1 MVLTCTAQRSGKLLS
16 FLRRELG
23 MSSGL
28 VKRLKYDHAFAVNG
42 TAQYTNYPVRPGDV
56 ITVTL
61 REGQPAYPAENGPL
75 DILYEDE
82 ALIALDKPAGILMHP
97 SSARGTGTLANYLAG
112 YYAATGQSCLVH
124 PVSRLD
130 RDTFGVV
137 LIAKNAH
144 AHAAMQ
150 RIMLSG
156 GVEKIYRA
164 SVFGGP
170 EADSGRLDYPIYR
183 PDPLRM
189 QRAVGPQGQAAV
201 TDYRVLDRGGN
212 VSLLELHPL
221 TGRTHQLR
229 LHCLTAGFPVLGDP
243 QYCTDAS
250 RSFSDALGLPWQQL
264 CAAKL
269 SFPHPITGQ
278 LCELT
283 SRQHVWWEK

>member
-42 TAQYTNYPVRPGDV
+42 TAQYTNFPVQPGDV
-56 ITVTL
+56 ITVTIL
-61 REGQPAYPAENGPL
+61 ESQPDYPAQEGPL

-112 YYAATGQSCLVH
+112 YYAATGQACLVH

-137 LIAKNAH
+137 LVAKNAH
-144 AHAAMQ
+144 AHASMQKAMQ
-150 RIMLSG
+150 AG
-156 GVEKIYRA
+156 GVEKVYQA

-170 EADSGRLDYPIYR
+170 ERDYGRLDYPIYR
-183 PDPLRM
+183 PDPMRM

-201 TDYRVLDRGGN
+201 TDFQVLARGGKA
-212 VSLLELHPL
+212 SLLELHPL

-229 LHCLTAGFPVLGDP
+229 LHCLTAGFPILGDP
-243 QYCTDAS
+243 QYSTQAS
-250 RSFSDALGLPWQQL
+250 QSFSDALGLPWQQL
-264 CAAKL
+264 CAVRL
-269 SFPHPITGQ
+269 TFPHPITGREIS
-278 LCELT
+278 LE
-283 SRQHVWWEK
+283 SRQAVWWEP

>member
-42 TAQYTNYPVRPGDV
+42 TAQYTNYPVQPGDV

-61 REGQPAYPAENGPL
+61 REGQPEYPAQDGPL

-82 ALIALDKPAGILMHP
+82 ALIALDKPAGILD
-97 SSARGTGTLANYLAG
+97 TLANYLAG
-112 YYAATGQSCLVH
+112 YFASTGQACLVH

-137 LIAKNAH
+137 LVAKNAH

-150 RIMLSG
+150 KIMLSG
-156 GVEKIYRA
+156 GVEKVYQA

-170 EADSGRLDYPIYR
+170 EQDSGRLDYPIYR
-183 PDPLRM
+183 PDPMRM

-201 TDYRVLDRGGN
+201 TDYQVLARGDGM
-212 VSLLELHPL
+212 SLLELYPR

-229 LHCLTAGFPVLGDP
+229 LHCLTAGFPILGDP
-243 QYCTDAS
+243 QYCTEAS
-250 RSFSDALGLPWQQL
+250 QAYSDALSLPWQQL
-264 CAAKL
+264 CAVRL
-269 SFPHPITGQ
+269 TFPHPITGQ
-278 LCELT
+278 MIRLQ
-283 SRQHVWWEK
+283 SRQVVWWES